1 MEQYI
6 MVLDQGSIRSKCILF
21 DKKGEVKGECERE
34 IEPIYPKLGWVEYNA
49 VNIWAKQF
57 SVITELLAKYN
68 INIEKIASIGI
79 TNQRE
84 TVLVWDKR
92 TGIPIYNAIAW
103 NCRRTVEMS
112 EELNKKGYGEII
124 KEKTGLVID
133 PYFSATKIK
142 WILDNVEG
150 AREEAEKGNLA
161 FGTMDSWLIWN
172 LTKGER
178 HVTDYSNASR
188 TMLFNIHTLQWDKEL
203 LEIFKIS
210 ESMLPEVLQSSHIYG
225 HTDSILFGKKI
236 PIGGVA
242 GDQNASLF
250 GQTVFEEGTA
260 KNTYGTGCFML
271 MNTGNKPMNSKKGLI
286 TTIAWGLDNE
296 ITYALEG
303 SIFMAGEGISWIND
317 NLRMINS
324 LEEAEKYALS
334 VEDTNNVYMV
344 PAFRGLGAPY
354 WNPEAKGIV
363 VGLTRGSKKEHFIR
377 AVIESLAYQSYDV
390 LKAMEEDS
398 GIVLKKLK
406 VDGQYSANNF
416 LMQFQSDILGCE
428 VEKPKNILNT
438 AGLGAAYFAGLAV
451 GFWKDKEDILKNN
464 DLEKEFKSSI
474 DDNKRQNLV
483 DGWREAV
490 KRTMQ

>member
-6 MVLDQGSIRSKCILF
+6 MVLDQGSMRSKCILF
-21 DKKGEVKGECERE
+21 DKKGEVRGECERE
-34 IEPIYPKLGWVEYNA
+34 VEPIYPKLGWVEYNA
-49 VNIWAKQF
+49 VNIWARQF

-68 INIEKIASIGI
+68 ISIENVASIGI

-92 TGIPIYNAIAW
+92 TGIPVYNAIAW
-103 NCRRTVEMS
+103 NCRRTVEIS
-112 EELNKKGYGEII
+112 EELNKKGYGEVI
-124 KEKTGLVID
+124 KEKTGLVLD

-142 WILDNVEG
+142 WILDNVKG
-150 AREEAEKGNLA
+150 AREEAENGNLV
-161 FGTMDSWLIWN
+161 FGTIDSWIIWN
-172 LTKGER
+172 LTKGEK
-178 HVTDYSNASR
+178 HITDYSNASR

-203 LEIFKIS
+203 LEIFNIP
-210 ESMLPEVLQSSHIYG
+210 ESMLPEVLPSSSIYG
-225 HTDSILFGKKI
+225 HTDSILFGKEI

-242 GDQNASLF
+242 GDQNAALF

-271 MNTGNKPMNSKKGLI
+271 MNTGNKPINSKKGLI

-296 ITYALEG
+296 VTYALEG
-303 SIFMAGEGISWIND
+303 SIFMAGEGISWIKD
-317 NLRMINS
+317 NLRMIDS
-324 LEEAEKYALS
+324 LEDAEKYALS
-334 VEDTNNVYMV
+334 VDDTNNVYMV
-344 PAFRGLGAPY
+344 PAFGGLGAPY
-354 WNPEAKGIV
+354 WKSEAKGVV

-390 LKAMEEDS
+390 LKSMEEDS

-416 LMQFQSDILGCE
+416 LMQFQSDILNCE

-451 GFWKDKEDILKNN
+451 GFWEDKEDILKNN
-464 DLEKEFKSSI
+464 GIEKEFKSSI
-474 DDNKRQNLV
+474 DDKKRKDLIK
-483 DGWREAV
+483 GWKKAV
-490 KRTMQ
+490 KRTV